1 MRGKIFCRVL
11 KVVVQLTFLLF
22 MSENAVE
29 SENINKGTY
38 FLSMYSIRAVFNFQ
52 TRLTVFLAS
61 VLFLLLA
68 DAGAG
73 RISIFTSHLTLEA
86 AVYKRTAEFLQRHM

>member
-1 MRGKIFCRVL
+1 
-11 KVVVQLTFLLF
+11 

-29 SENINKGTY
+29 SENGNKGTY

-61 VLFLLLA
+61 VLSLLLA
-68 DAGAG
+68 DARAG
-73 RISIFTSHLTLEA
+73 RISIFTTLEA
-86 AVYKRTAEFLQRHM
+86 AVYKRKLNSCSATCSVLCCL